1 MPSEQAFDAVESGS
15 SETNGDA
22 AVRLLLQQHRSLLL
36 SLLVGRTIG
45 RAMNLLMIAFSIG
58 DMVVNR
64 ATYYVPTLAAILL
77 VAILIA
83 CIWESERHS
92 LSSRLAALER
102 VLGKRNQ
109 FQFDNAFTGY
119 RFEVTG
125 NAYKFHLVRIEP
137 WLWLLIVIAVTALR
151 FLYHAGVK

>member
-1 MPSEQAFDAVESGS
+1 MPSEQPFDAVENGS
-15 SETNGDA
+15 SDAKGDA
-22 AVRLLLQQHRSLLL
+22 AVQLLLQQHRSLLL
-36 SLLVGRTIG
+36 SLLVSRTMG

-58 DMVVNR
+58 DMIVNR
-64 ATYYVPTLAAILL
+64 ATYYVPTLAAILV

-83 CIWESERHS
+83 RIWESERQS

-102 VLGKRNQ
+102 ALGKRNQ
-109 FQFDNAFTGY
+109 FQYDNAFTGY

-125 NAYKFHLVRIEP
+125 SAYKFHLVRIEP